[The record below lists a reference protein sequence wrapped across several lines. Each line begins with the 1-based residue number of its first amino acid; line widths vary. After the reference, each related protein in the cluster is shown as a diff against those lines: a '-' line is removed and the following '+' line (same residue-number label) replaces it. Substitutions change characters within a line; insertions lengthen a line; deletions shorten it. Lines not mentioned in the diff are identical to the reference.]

1 MTTKKEEADDQ
12 VMDVT
17 VVEEKVGG
25 MQKMVEETKVT
36 NDDELG
42 AVSDK
47 IKNIKELGKFI
58 RQEME
63 VYTKPA
69 SQIVRAAQAK
79 FLPYEKECKAAE
91 AGLKTKASV
100 YMTEVEAKRL
110 KKEESIAKQVDSG
123 HIKEETGLK
132 KMEAVGEEK
141 KSASTGRSK
150 LTQKM
155 VPEATIVNPDL
166 VPKEY
171 WIIDEARVKKAAI
184 AGAVIPGVEV
194 KKVPQMMSGR

>member
-1 MTTKKEEADDQ
+1 MNNDYKSFIIRVLKKGRNLNQKLTNKKMTNKKEPTTDEQ

-36 NDDELG
+36 TDDELG
-42 AVSDK
+42 AVADK
-47 IKNIKELGKFI
+47 IKNIKQLGKFI

-69 SQIVRAAQAK
+69 MVIVRAAQAK

-100 YMTEVEAKRL
+100 YMTEVEKARL
-110 KKEESIAKQVDSG
+110 KKEESVARQVDSG
-123 HIKEETGLK
+123 HIKEETC
-132 KMEAVGEEK
+132 
-141 KSASTGRSK
+141 
-150 LTQKM
+150 
-155 VPEATIVNPDL
+155 P
-166 VPKEY
+166 
-171 WIIDEARVKKAAI
+171 
-184 AGAVIPGVEV
+184 
-194 KKVPQMMSGR
+194 